1 MANLFPVGIGGS
13 GAAGQ
18 VVPVDG
24 DIEAVFV
31 DSPVIAVT
39 IESDEITYTI
49 TCDQAE

>member
-24 DIEAVFV
+24 KIEAIFV
-31 DSPVIAVT
+31 DSPI
-39 IESDEITYTI
+39 IWKR
-49 TCDQAE
+49 

>member
-13 GAAGQ
+13 GSAGN

-31 DSPVIAVT
+31 DSPVITVA
-39 IESDEITYTI
+39 IEVDEIEHTI
-49 TCDQAE
+49 TCDPE

>member
-13 GAAGQ
+13 GSGN

-24 DIEAVFV
+24 DIEATFI
-31 DSPVIAVT
+31 DSPAIEVT

-49 TCDQAE
+49 TCDPE

>member
-13 GAAGQ
+13 GTAGQ

-24 DIEAVFV
+24 EIETTFA
-31 DSPVIAVT
+31 DSPAITVV

-49 TCDQAE
+49 TCDPE